1 MRTLTLAQAR
11 RIALA
16 AQGFGRPRPAQVTA
30 RDVRRVI
37 DQVAQFQI
45 DSVNVVARAAYL
57 PLFSRLGPY
66 DTALLDAAAG
76 RAPRTLFEYWGHEAS
91 LIDVRLAPAMTV
103 KMRRAH
109 PWGSVERIRTERP
122 EFVAAVLDAVAAR
135 SRGVTARD
143 LDDGGER
150 LRRDHWGWNWSDAR
164 RAAEL
169 LFHDG
174 EITVARRNASFERV
188 YALPSRVLPRAVV
201 DAPVPELDEALDTL
215 MRRALRALGV
225 ARAAS
230 LADYFRLSAAL
241 AKASLARLEARGEA
255 EVVQVAGLAGEWFLD
270 PGARRPRAVDA
281 CALVSPFDSLC
292 FHRPRLATLF
302 GFDYTIEIYVPAAKR
317 RYGYYVY
324 PFLLGERFAGRVDL
338 KADRHH
344 GVLRVRGA
352 WHEPDVTPDAVASAL
367 AGELASMAAWLGL
380 ARVEVEPRGTLA
392 PALSRAVGASS
403 HP

>member
-1 MRTLTLAQAR
+1 MRTLTLGQAR
-11 RIALA
+11 RVALA

-30 RDVRRVI
+30 RDVRRVVH
-37 DQVAQFQI
+37 QVAQFQI

-66 DTALLDAAAG
+66 DPALLDAAAG
-76 RAPRTLFEYWGHEAS
+76 RAPRLLFEYWGHEAS
-91 LIDVRLAPAMTV
+91 LIDVQLAPAMTV

-109 PWGSVERIRTERP
+109 PWGSVERIRRERP

-135 SRGVTARD
+135 PRGVTARE

-174 EITVARRNASFERV
+174 DITVARRNAAFERV
-188 YALPSRVLPRAVV
+188 YALPEHVLPRTVRAL
-201 DAPVPELDEALDTL
+201 PVPDLDEAVDTL

-225 ARAAS
+225 AQAAS
-230 LADYFRLSAAL
+230 LADYFRLSSAL
-241 AKASLARLEARGEA
+241 ARASLARLVVSGEA
-255 EVVQVAGLAGEWFLD
+255 ELVQVAGLAGEWFLD
-270 PGARRPRAVDA
+270 PVARRPRRVDA

-338 KADRHH
+338 KADRRA
-344 GVLRVRGA
+344 GVLRVNAA
-352 WHEPDVTPDAVASAL
+352 WHEPDEVPGEVAGAL
-367 AGELASMAAWLGL
+367 SGELRDMAAWLGL
-380 ARVEVEPRGTLA
+380 SRVEVAPRGTLA
-392 PALSRAVGASS
+392 PALSAVVGAGNDA
-403 HP
+403 